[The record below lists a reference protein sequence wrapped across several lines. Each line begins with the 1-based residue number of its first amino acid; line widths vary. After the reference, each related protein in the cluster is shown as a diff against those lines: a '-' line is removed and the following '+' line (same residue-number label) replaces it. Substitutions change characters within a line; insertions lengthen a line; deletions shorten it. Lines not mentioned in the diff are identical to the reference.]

1 MPDATGPLSLPPT
14 KPCPS
19 PSVQYTTAGD
29 LCLAPQ
35 AANAPPPAT
44 RFLPSVH
51 QLLEEHF
58 ATTNPGHHES
68 PCLTP
73 PRPVALAER
82 ATIIKT

>member
-44 RFLPSVH
+44 RFFRPC
-51 QLLEEHF
+51 
-58 ATTNPGHHES
+58 TNS
-68 PCLTP
+68 SRNISP
-73 PRPVALAER
+73 PRTPAIMSHHA
-82 ATIIKT
+82 